1 MEGEWDR
8 SLALRK
14 SRCGGGGREASLR
27 AGTGGEDQEAS
38 LRAGTAEGL
47 LGRRSQPSQGRR
59 PRAQAEAWVRD
70 EGKEHIEAGAGEK
83 EAEGGAVI
91 AVQEPAEGGQRLRE
105 SEFRMCQTLRE

>member
-8 SLALRK
+8 SLALQEEPLRWGGPGGLTE
-14 SRCGGGGREASLR
+14 SRHRGRV
-27 AGTGGEDQEAS
+27 TGMG
-38 LRAGTAEGL
+38 R

-91 AVQEPAEGGQRLRE
+91 AVQEPAEGGQRPRE